1 MANTPQASK
10 LARRWAL
17 DIRKLGGTEDDPFT
31 RVRGINSFQP
41 GLDPNMED
49 TTDFDNDGWTSQEKT
64 MQGWSLA
71 IGFIEKVGTEDRAQ
85 DPGQKILEEASDQF
99 GPESMVEARWYERD
113 GELAYGG
120 IASVQFEPQGGSPT
134 DLSTVN
140 VTLQGNGARN
150 RITHPGD
157 EPDTTSTGDGSGNE

>member
-1 MANTPQASK
+1 MANAPQASK

-17 DIRKLGGTEDDPFT
+17 DVRALGTEGSEFT

-64 MQGWSLA
+64 MQGWSLS
-71 IGFIEKVGTEDRAQ
+71 IGFIEKVGAEDNAQ
-85 DPGQKILEEASDQF
+85 DPGQAILEAASDQF
-99 GPESMVEARWYERD
+99 GAESMVEARWFERN
-113 GELAYGG
+113 GELAYQGV
-120 IASVQFEPQGGSPT
+120 ASVQYEPQGGSPT

-140 VTLQGNGARN
+140 VTLQGNGART
-150 RITHPGD
+150 RIEHPGD
-157 EPDTTSTGDGSGNE
+157 DTTPGE

>member
-1 MANTPQASK
+1 MANTTPQASK

-17 DIRKLGGTEDDPFT
+17 DVRPLGGEEDAPFT

-64 MQGWSLA
+64 MQGWSLS
-71 IGFIEKVGTEDRAQ
+71 IGFIEKVGTDTLAQQ
-85 DPGQKILEEASDQF
+85 DPGQAILEQASDKY
-99 GPESMVEARWYERD
+99 GADSMVEALWFERD
-113 GELAYGG
+113 GDLAYQG
-120 IASVQFEPQGGSPT
+120 IASVQYEPQGGSPT

-140 VTLQGNGARN
+140 VTLQGNGART
-150 RITHPGD
+150 RADHPDAEG
-157 EPDTTSTGDGSGNE
+157 E